1 MHMNPSRK
9 MKIVPFCLVRTVSSS
24 CATSSPRPYS
34 AIPGPD
40 PNSFITCGSNGS
52 VLLWDLRDTRSP
64 ARDFRGYS
72 EAATYGDILSDGTK
86 ACESE
91 AE

>member
-1 MHMNPSRK
+1 MLRQDGA
-9 MKIVPFCLVRTVSSS
+9 ILVRDLISAPFPA
-24 CATSSPRPYS
+24 CYS

-64 ARDFRGYS
+64 ARDFRGHS
-72 EAATYGDILSDGTK
+72 EAATCGDILSDGTK
-86 ACESE
+86 ACKNE
-91 AE
+91 

>member
-1 MHMNPSRK
+1 MLHQDGA
-9 MKIVPFCLVRTVSSS
+9 ILVRDLISAPFPA
-24 CATSSPRPYS
+24 CYS

-64 ARDFRGYS
+64 ARDFRGHS
-72 EAATYGDILSDGTK
+72 EAATCGDILSAGTK
-86 ACESE
+86 ACERWSE
-91 AE
+91 GCEVTC